1 MIDEAKLERRLIA
14 LENVY
19 SYLSEQRRTPANFQ
33 WPDIDIS
40 VSETGLVHI
49 SSPMWDYYVKPG
61 SAVKIVAERAG
72 YLKLPYPTGVSFREA
87 EEVTNAENIVDRDPA
102 G

>member
-1 MIDEAKLERRLIA
+1 
-14 LENVY
+14 
-19 SYLSEQRRTPANFQ
+19 
-33 WPDIDIS
+33 
-40 VSETGLVHI
+40 
-49 SSPMWDYYVKPG
+49 MWDYYVKPG
-61 SAVKIVAERAG
+61 SAVKIVAEREG